1 MAAGRPRLP
10 GVPRH
15 IHIDPYVRVK
25 GKTGD
30 EFSLSVNGD
39 PRIDKALR
47 WLQSHPKGKVT
58 AMCWEL
64 IVAAINGE
72 LGVAAAP
79 AVVDD
84 DVERTQKALKD
95 MLNNMVFEEDDD

>member
-1 MAAGRPRLP
+1 MTAGRPRLP

-25 GKTGD
+25 GKTGE
-30 EFSLSVNGD
+30 EFALSVNGD

-47 WLQSHPKGKVT
+47 WLDSHPKGRVT

-64 IVAAINGE
+64 IVAAVNGE
-72 LGVAAAP
+72 LGIASVP
-79 AVVDD
+79 AIMDND
-84 DVERTQKALKD
+84 TERTQKALQD
-95 MLNNMVFEEDDD
+95 MLNNMVFEDDD

>member
-25 GKTGD
+25 GKTGE
-30 EFSLSVNGD
+30 EFASSVNGD
-39 PRIDKALR
+39 PRLDRALR
-47 WLQSHPKGKVT
+47 WLDSHPKGKVT
-58 AMCWEL
+58 AMCWDL

-72 LGVAAAP
+72 LGIAAP
-79 AVVDD
+79 SAITNDD
-84 DVERTQKALKD
+84 EERTQKALQD
-95 MLNNMVFEEDDD
+95 MLKNMVFEEDDE

>member
-1 MAAGRPRLP
+1 MAAGRPKLP

-39 PRIDKALR
+39 PRIDKALG
-47 WLQSHPKGKVT
+47 WLDSHPKGTVT
-58 AMCWEL
+58 AMCWDL

-72 LGVAAAP
+72 LGVA
-79 AVVDD
+79 VTVSSIDVDKQR
-84 DVERTQKALKD
+84 VQKALD
-95 MLNNMVFEEDDD
+95 NMLNNMDFEEDDE

>member
-10 GVPRH
+10 GVARH

-30 EFSLSVNGD
+30 EFSLSVNRD

-47 WLQSHPKGKVT
+47 WLDSHPKGKVT

-64 IVAAINGE
+64 IVAAVNGE
-72 LGVAAAP
+72 LGIASVP
-79 AVVDD
+79 AIMDD
-84 DVERTQKALKD
+84 DTERTQKALQD
-95 MLNNMVFEEDDD
+95 MLNNMVFEDDD